1 MISMPTESATL
12 DLSTPYIHVP
22 KGIWDIL
29 LLATTTEQQAR
40 DGEEVLYVDCGA
52 LNIFPDLVFGFKQ
65 EGCGDEEE
73 EEMGEDYDEEVPG
86 EDEEEDGVELIITPQ
101 QYVLQTTEGKCML
114 LARNADSYED
124 DRGTI
129 RLGWAAVRGREVV
142 LDRRG
147 GRVGFGK

>member
-1 MISMPTESATL
+1 
-12 DLSTPYIHVP
+12 
-22 KGIWDIL
+22 L

-40 DGEEVLYVDCGA
+40 DGEEVLHVDCGA
-52 LNIFPDLVFGFKQ
+52 LNIFPDLVFGFQQ
-65 EGCGDEEE
+65 ESCGDEDE
-73 EEMGEDYDEEVPG
+73 EEMDEDN
-86 EDEEEDGVELIITPQ
+86 DEEEDGVELVITPQ